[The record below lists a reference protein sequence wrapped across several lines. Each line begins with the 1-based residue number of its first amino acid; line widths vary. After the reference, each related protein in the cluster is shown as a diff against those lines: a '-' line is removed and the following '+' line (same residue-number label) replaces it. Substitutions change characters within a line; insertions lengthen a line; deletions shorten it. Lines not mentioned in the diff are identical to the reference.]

1 MFLAFAF
8 LLFILVIC
16 DAVVAGSGLPIPG
29 PALGLMVLFAI
40 FCWRGGPDP
49 GSGRI
54 FDMVAPHV
62 ALFFVP
68 AAVGVV
74 ASLNELGQSW
84 GSILVAVLVGT
95 SITLGVTGLIA
106 QALMRRLDRLRP
118 PGRPQ

>member
-16 DAVVAGSGLPIPG
+16 DAVVAGNGLPIPG
-29 PALGLMVLFAI
+29 PALGLLVLFTI
-40 FCWRGGPDP
+40 FCWRGDPDA

-95 SITLGVTGLIA
+95 SITLAATGLIA
-106 QALMRRLDRLRP
+106 QALIRRLESPKTPGP
-118 PGRPQ
+118 PE